1 MDVQGFLGE
10 GRLGLRLEKGDFL
23 IVQWLRPHAPN
34 AGGLGA
40 VPGWGTRSHIL
51 QLRVCMPQLKSP
63 HAAAKTGHSLINI
76 KRKKKEKALRWN
88 QSGKEPR
95 KNVLC
100 CGESRCKGPDVCLEI
115 ERRLVRWSWCTQ
127 GRVGVA

>member
-1 MDVQGFLGE
+1 MDVEGFLGE

-40 VPGWGTRSHIL
+40 VPGWGTRSHML
-51 QLRVCMPQLKSP
+51 QLRVCMPQLKSL

-76 KRKKKEKALRWN
+76 KRKRKSLEMEPIRERTQKECSMLR
-88 QSGKEPR
+88 GKQVQRP
-95 KNVLC
+95 
-100 CGESRCKGPDVCLEI
+100 
-115 ERRLVRWSWCTQ
+115 
-127 GRVGVA
+127 